1 MHNIN
6 SALIVKQMYKD
17 FVRRIG
23 LQRWSSWTTGDHDG
37 RQALVRANMPTVF
50 GRRGYMAMQA
60 R

>member
-23 LQRWSSWTTGDHDG
+23 LQRWSSWTTGDND
-37 RQALVRANMPTVF
+37 R
-50 GRRGYMAMQA
+50 
-60 R
+60 